1 MFNLLKTVLVTGY
14 NGFIGSHLIPQLVKT
29 YNVVGL
35 STSKTSTL
43 KIPQIK
49 ADITKINY
57 KTFPSKISKIIHL
70 AAVSD
75 VDYCQKNPT
84 DTSKINI
91 FGTQKILELARKN
104 DSQVIFLSTAHVFG
118 SPKNNPVDE
127 NYQKNPKSIYAATK
141 LAGEALCES
150 YSNSYG
156 LNIGVIRLFSV
167 YGPNS
172 PKHAVIESITKQ
184 IITKKIVKLGNIK
197 SKRDFLYIDDAIN
210 AILLIMEKNHDYNE
224 YNVGNEKS
232 YSINQ
237 ICKIL
242 KNISKK
248 EFTIITSKT
257 KIRKNDSRE
266 LISNS
271 SKLKKLGWK
280 PKTSVPEG
288 LRLTYSWYL
297 NNFYPVLSHTH

>member
-1 MFNLLKTVLVTGY
+1 MFNLLETVLVTGF

-49 ADITKINY
+49 ANITKINY
-57 KTFPSKISKIIHL
+57 SMLPSKISKIIHL
-70 AAVSD
+70 AAISD
-75 VDYCQKNPT
+75 VDYCQKNPI

-91 FGTQKILELARKN
+91 FGTQNILELARKT
-104 DSQVIFLSTAHVFG
+104 DSQVIFLSTSHIFG
-118 SPKNNPVDE
+118 SPKKTPLDE

-156 LNIGVIRLFSV
+156 LNIGVARLFSV

-172 PKHAVIESITKQ
+172 PKHTVTENIIKQ
-184 IITKKIVKLGNIK
+184 IISKKIISKKIIKLGNIK
-197 SKRDFLYIDDAIN
+197 SKRDFLYVEDAIN
-210 AILLIMEKNHDYNE
+210 AILLIMKKNHDYNE

-237 ICKIL
+237 ICNIL
-242 KNISKK
+242 KDISKK
-248 EFTIITSKT
+248 EFTINTSKT
-257 KIRKNDSRE
+257 KIRKNDSIE

-271 SKLKKLGWK
+271 SKIKKLGWK
-280 PKTSVPEG
+280 PKSSISEG
-288 LRLTYSWYL
+288 FRLTYDWYL
-297 NNFYPVLSHTH
+297 NNSSV

>member
-1 MFNLLKTVLVTGY
+1 MKTVLVTGF
-14 NGFIGSHLIPQLVKT
+14 NGFIGSHLIPKLLKT
-29 YNVVGL
+29 YNVIGF
-35 STSKTSTL
+35 STSKNPQL
-43 KIPQIK
+43 KIPQMK
-49 ADITKINY
+49 GDITKIND

-75 VDYCQKNPT
+75 VEYCQKNPVAA
-84 DTSKINI
+84 SKINI

-127 NYQKNPKSIYAATK
+127 YCQKNPKSIYAATK

-156 LNIGVIRLFSV
+156 LDIGVIRLFSV

-172 PKHAVIESITKQ
+172 PKHTVTANIIKQ
-184 IITKKIVKLGNIK
+184 IISKKIIKLGNIK

-210 AILLIMEKNHDYNE
+210 AILLIMKKNHNYNE
-224 YNVGNEKS
+224 YNVGGEKS

-237 ICKIL
+237 ICTIL
-242 KNISKK
+242 KDISEK
-248 EFTIITSKT
+248 EFIINISKT
-257 KIRKNDSRE
+257 KIRKNDSIE
-266 LISNS
+266 LVSNS

-280 PKTSVPEG
+280 PKTSVPNG
-288 LRLTYSWYL
+288 FRFTYNWYL
-297 NNFYPVLSHTH
+297 NNSSL